1 MEKLKETLP
10 LSHLSIE
17 NWDQAD
23 FITYLYLL
31 MADADC
37 EITDNEKLAIHE
49 DINRII
55 GLYYPEKNYEYER
68 SLPKVREAVISH
80 QLKAWDVIP
89 SLLERL
95 HLSAEV
101 KRHILQDLTEL
112 MSADEEVTT
121 PEYNT
126 LLFIRRY
133 FAEAA

>member
-1 MEKLKETLP
+1 MVKQSGAISTTQI
-10 LSHLSIE
+10 SVE

-37 EITDNEKLAIHE
+37 ETTEDEKIAIE
-49 DINRII
+49 DKMNKLI
-55 GLYYPEKNYEYER
+55 GIFYPENGYSYKK
-68 SLPKVREAVISH
+68 SLSIVKEAVQSQ

-89 SLLERL
+89 SMLEKFYFN
-95 HLSAEV
+95 ADI

-133 FAEAA
+133 FTENG